1 MLTASNESLSAKPF
15 HSVTSAYLGR
25 EKPPMLVIIERE
37 RKREMFCTSQRF
49 IMCYS
54 GRGQGKDGV
63 IKLCIIII

>member
-25 EKPPMLVIIERE
+25 EKPPVLVIIERE
-37 RKREMFCTSQRF
+37 RERDVLCESDF

>member
-37 RKREMFCTSQRF
+37 RDVLYESDF